1 MRKLIL
7 LAFIIVASMTMV
19 KSQDNSSATSS
30 DKLYIGIKAGTNYS
44 NVYDVNGNQFAA
56 DAKFGFVGG
65 AFLSIPIVKYLGLQ
79 PEVLF
84 SQKGFTATGSIL
96 GLNYTFTRTTNFI
109 DIPLLIALKP
119 IPGIT
124 ILAGPQYSFLLKQT
138 DVFTN
143 AILSSTQEQEFNNNN
158 IRKNIM
164 CFLGGIDFNFHSL
177 VLGTRAGWDIQN
189 NNGDGTS
196 SNPQYKNVWYQG
208 TLGLRF

>member
-7 LAFIIVASMTMV
+7 LAILMV
-19 KSQDNSSATSS
+19 VSATVVISQDNSSATENS
-30 DKLYIGIKAGTNYS
+30 KLYIGLKAGTNYS
-44 NVYDVNGNQFAA
+44 NVYDVSGNQFAA

-65 AFLSIPIVKYLGLQ
+65 AFLSIPIVKYLSFQ

-84 SQKGFTATGSIL
+84 SQKGFKASGSIL
-96 GLNYTFTRTTNFI
+96 GLDYTFTRTTNFI

-119 IPGIT
+119 IPAIS
-124 ILAGPQYSFLLKQT
+124 ILAGPQYSYLLKQT

-158 IRKNIM
+158 IRKNIL
-164 CFLGGIDFNFHSL
+164 CFLGGIDFNYQGL
-177 VLGTRAGWDIQN
+177 VLGTRVGWDIQN

-196 SNPQYKNVWYQG
+196 SNPQYKNVWYQV
-208 TLGLRF
+208 TLGFRF

>member
-7 LAFIIVASMTMV
+7 LALISIASFTVV
-19 KSQDNSSATSS
+19 KSQEGNSNTG
-30 DKLYIGIKAGTNYS
+30 LERLQIGIKAGTNYS

-56 DAKFGFVGG
+56 DYKFGFVAG

-84 SQKGFTATGSIL
+84 SQKGFTATGNIL
-96 GLNYTFTRTTNFI
+96 GSSYELTRTTNYI

-119 IPGIT
+119 IAWMT
-124 ILAGPQYSFLLKQT
+124 ILAGPQYSYLMKQT

-158 IRKNIM
+158 IRKNTM
-164 CFLGGIDFNFHSL
+164 CFLGGIDFNSNRL
-177 VLGTRAGWDIQN
+177 VLGTRVGWDIQD

-196 SNPQYKNVWYQG
+196 SNPRYKNVWYQA
-208 TLGLRF
+208 TLGFRF